1 MCVIVLLIEKSCLIY
16 KNDVRTKYVSSIKKS
31 YLIEMRV

>member
-1 MCVIVLLIEKSCLIY
+1 LIEKSGLIY

-31 YLIEMRV
+31 HLIEMRV